1 MKVAYKTDIGKKR
14 TINEDSIF
22 VDESKNIFLIA
33 DGLGGHQAGEVASN
47 MAVKET
53 YSYLKR
59 NLSKAENEEDVSNLL
74 IKSLMKAHHAIRA
87 KSTTD
92 INLIGMGT
100 TLIEMLVKDSKA
112 HICHVG
118 DSRVYFLRDGIKQ
131 ITKDHTF
138 DNYLA
143 EHKNKKMKPIYL
155 PLHILTQAVGES
167 ETVVP
172 ELRQVRLKAGDILL
186 LCSDGLTDM
195 LSDKEIESIVRKYR
209 DNLPAAVDNLVKKAN
224 DKGGVDNIS
233 VILVKYEHP

>member
-1 MKVAYKTDIGKKR
+1 MKVIYKTDIGKKR
-14 TINEDSIF
+14 TINEDSII
-22 VDESKNIFLIA
+22 VDESKDIFLIA

-47 MAVKET
+47 MAVKES
-53 YSYLKR
+53 YSYLNK
-59 NLSKAENEEDVSNLL
+59 NLGKAKSEEDISNLL
-74 IKSLMKAHHAIRA
+74 TKSLMKAHNAIRA

-118 DSRVYFLRDGIKQ
+118 DSRVYLLRDGIKQ

-143 EHKNKKMKPIYL
+143 EHKDKKTKRRYL

-167 ETVVP
+167 ETLVP
-172 ELRQVRLKAGDILL
+172 ELKQVKLKTGDILL

-195 LSDKEIESIVRKYR
+195 LSDKEIESIIQKHKDELPMAT
-209 DNLPAAVDNLVKKAN
+209 DNLIKKAN
-224 DKGGVDNIS
+224 DKGGIDNIS
-233 VILVKYEHP
+233 VILIKV

>member
-14 TINEDSIF
+14 TTNEDSIF

-47 MAVKET
+47 MAVKES

-59 NLSKAENEEDVSNLL
+59 NLSKAENEEDISNLL
-74 IKSLMKAHHAIRA
+74 IKSLMKAHNAIKA

-100 TLIEMLVKDSKA
+100 TLVEMLVKDSKA
-112 HICHVG
+112 HICHIG

-131 ITKDHTF
+131 VTKDHTF

-143 EHKNKKMKPIYL
+143 ERKDKKMKQRYL

-167 ETVVP
+167 ETLVP
-172 ELRQVRLKAGDILL
+172 ELKQVKLKTGDILL

-195 LSDKEIESIVRKYR
+195 LSDKEIELTIQKHG
-209 DNLPAAVDNLVKKAN
+209 DNLPMAVDNLIKKAN
-224 DKGGVDNIS
+224 DKGGIDNIS
-233 VILVKYEHP
+233 VILVKYEHI